1 MAYQDAKW
9 QAALPQ
15 IVLPTSESVSKQKY
29 FHTFGE
35 VAGKVSLTIEFDSP
49 EALAGWLD
57 FMKSIGNLPPTATP
71 YVRDSLDSGVKATNN
86 LVLKNQGDRPEAFRL
101 RVETLRIGGL

>member
-9 QAALPQ
+9 EAALPQ
-15 IVLPTSESVSKQKY
+15 KSVSKQKY

-35 VAGKVSLTIEFDSP
+35 VTGKVSLTIEFGSP
-49 EALAGWLD
+49 KALAVWLD
-57 FMKSIGNLPPTATP
+57 SMKSIGSLPLMATP

-86 LVLKNQGDRPEAFRL
+86 LILKNQGDRPEEFRL